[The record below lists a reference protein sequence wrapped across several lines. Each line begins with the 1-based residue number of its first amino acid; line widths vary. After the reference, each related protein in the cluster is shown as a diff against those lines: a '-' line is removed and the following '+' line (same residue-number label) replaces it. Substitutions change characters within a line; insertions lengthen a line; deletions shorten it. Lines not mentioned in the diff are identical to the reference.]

1 MFGKPGR
8 PPEDRL
14 LRQREIYE
22 AVIPVM
28 QAGGVRELT
37 MRQAAQAACPSV
49 GGLYHYFPSKRDLVL
64 HGLNPAALE
73 RRCADFWARSRHL
86 EAGQPAQF
94 LEALVEA
101 FVDKVAFVRPSVQAA
116 LELGADSLWAGFEPC
131 IDVGIARLA
140 EALARVAP
148 LAARQDPQLFR
159 RAVRRVFFAALV
171 DPSTRPEEV
180 RAELYVL
187 VTGRPLVLQP
197 LRDLCLA
204 PTMATG

>member
-1 MFGKPGR
+1 
-8 PPEDRL
+8 
-14 LRQREIYE
+14 
-22 AVIPVM
+22 
-28 QAGGVRELT
+28 VRELT
-37 MRQAAQAACPSV
+37 MRQAAQATCPSV

-171 DPSTRPEEV
+171 DPSTP
-180 RAELYVL
+180 AGGG
-187 VTGRPLVLQP
+187 TGRA
-197 LRDLCLA
+197 LRAGHRPAAGA
-204 PTMATG
+204 PATARPVPRPGDGDRLTERCRHRADPRIGN